1 MFVHHTK
8 HLVDIL
14 PEGPSGSE
22 STGTFKNMVKKLK
35 NKKESRSQQAFLAP
49 FQK

>member
-14 PEGPSGSE
+14 PEGPRGSE

-35 NKKESRSQQAFLAP
+35 IKKEAQSPRAM